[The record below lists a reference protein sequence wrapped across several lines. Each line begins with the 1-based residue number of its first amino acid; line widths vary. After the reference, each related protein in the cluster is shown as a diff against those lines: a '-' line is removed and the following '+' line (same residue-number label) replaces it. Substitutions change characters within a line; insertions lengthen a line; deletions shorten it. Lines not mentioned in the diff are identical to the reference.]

1 MLTLLITLVLRDSP
15 PTLSIPN
22 KVTSQSGLYC
32 LFTSWTSSL
41 MSRPFVWLLVGGIF
55 VAHEVGGKGQACTA
69 EGPEGQWALEG
80 LDLGGLIFEKEKS

>member
-1 MLTLLITLVLRDSP
+1 
-15 PTLSIPN
+15 
-22 KVTSQSGLYC
+22 
-32 LFTSWTSSL
+32 